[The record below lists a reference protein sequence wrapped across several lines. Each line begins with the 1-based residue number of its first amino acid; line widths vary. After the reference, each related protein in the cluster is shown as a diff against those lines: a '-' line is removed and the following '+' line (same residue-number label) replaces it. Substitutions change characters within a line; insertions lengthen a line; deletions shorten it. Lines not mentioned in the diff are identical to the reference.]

1 MIKILILSVLLTA
14 NASSHERI
22 SIEQWYGHLVVQQEM
37 VQTVAAKVPTPIITA
52 RKRRVQGVI
61 NVIYTAPKMTKRRPD
76 KFDYG

>member
-37 VQTVAAKVPTPIITA
+37 VQIIAAEVPDPTT
-52 RKRRVQGVI
+52 RQCRVQGVEKQ
-61 NVIYTAPKMTKRRPD
+61 VIFTAPKMNARHD
-76 KFDYG
+76 QFDYG